1 LVKGA
6 KMRIEEIVGTVKP
19 LNPLTPAEAQVD
31 SLKRQEKQLAATV
44 KLTRVRNAIAKK
56 RQQLSKLLRPN

>member
-1 LVKGA
+1 
-6 KMRIEEIVGTVKP
+6 MRIEEIVGTIKP
-19 LNPLTPAEAQVD
+19 LKLLTPAEAQVD

>member
-1 LVKGA
+1 MK
-6 KMRIEEIVGTVKP
+6 IEEIVGTIKPIKP
-19 LNPLTPAEAQVD
+19 LAPADAQVD
-31 SLKRQEKQLAATV
+31 ALQRQEKQLATTV

>member
-1 LVKGA
+1 MK
-6 KMRIEEIVGTVKP
+6 IEEIVGTIKP
-19 LNPLTPAEAQVD
+19 LKPLTPADAQVD
-31 SLKRQEKQLAATV
+31 ALQRQEKQLATTV